1 MFTITIDE
9 VVNGFVVRAY
19 DPKDGYLINEFHEE
33 RIDALRAVNK
43 LFEDQILSEL
53 ERRYNYASTM

>member
-19 DPKDGYLINEFHEE
+19 DTKDGYAINEFCE
-33 RIDALRAVNK
+33 DK
-43 LFEDQILSEL
+43 LETLKVLNTYLQKEITKEV
-53 ERRYNYASTM
+53 ERRIYAATL